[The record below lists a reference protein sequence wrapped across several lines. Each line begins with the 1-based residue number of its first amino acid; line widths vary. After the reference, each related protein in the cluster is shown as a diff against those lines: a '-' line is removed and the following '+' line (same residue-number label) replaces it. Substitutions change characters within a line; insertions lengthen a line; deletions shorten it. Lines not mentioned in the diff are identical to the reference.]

1 MGMEIKIRIVGRKNG
16 SEAWLEDAYSMY
28 DTRLNPS
35 NVGVDTYWHKNNPEL
50 VKNVMNDADKGHTVV
65 LLDPTGKPK
74 TSEQFSEDV
83 YRWLDDGGSRLSFV
97 IGGAE
102 GLPPELKYGQD
113 YSGGS
118 SASGGNKKGKKSGA
132 GGGRGGGGG
141 QSQFQLLSLS
151 TLTFTHQFARTLL
164 MEQIYRATEIKKG
177 SGYHK

>member
-1 MGMEIKIRIVGRKNG
+1 MEIKIRIVGRKNG

-35 NVGVDTYWHKNNPEL
+35 NVDVATYWHKNNPEL
-50 VKNVMNDADKGHTVV
+50 VKNVMNDVDKGHTVV
-65 LLDPTGKPK
+65 LLDPTGKQK

-83 YRWLDDGGSRLSFV
+83 YRWLDDGRSRLSFV

-113 YSGGS
+113 YSN
-118 SASGGNKKGKKSGA
+118 GNKKGKKSGS
-132 GGGRGGGGG
+132 GVGRGGGGG
-141 QSQFQLLSLS
+141 HSQFQLLSLS

-164 MEQIYRATEIKKG
+164 ME
-177 SGYHK
+177 